1 MWGKGCLKS
10 EAAFFYYISYNA
22 AFGAICKIVNY
33 WMGRQ
38 NGADCFFYL
47 IYPKEN
53 IYATTED
60 AVTRIVDKVH
70 ENNDL
75 PVEGCSN
82 CPLTKFIPQSAS

>member
-1 MWGKGCLKS
+1 MAQIG
-10 EAAFFYYISYNA
+10 
-22 AFGAICKIVNY
+22 
-33 WMGRQ
+33 
-38 NGADCFFYL
+38 FFYL

-60 AVTRIVDKVH
+60 AVARIVDKVH